1 MRPKSKVLTD
11 QELEI
16 MKILWQRQSATVRDV
31 YETLLEHRKIAY
43 TTVMT
48 MMKILE
54 EKGYLLKS
62 AEDKAYVY
70 APAEPKEQI
79 LGGMVN
85 DFVDRVLSGS
95 AKSMMLH
102 LIDSDTVSQ
111 AELDEIALL
120 LKKRKER
127 S

>member
-43 TTVMT
+43 TTVLT

-54 EKGYLLKS
+54 DKGYLLKS
-62 AEDKAYVY
+62 AADKAYVY
-70 APAEPKEQI
+70 APSEPKEQV

-111 AELDEIALL
+111 AELDEIALML
-120 LKKRKER
+120 QQRKDR
-127 S
+127 A

>member
-1 MRPKSKVLTD
+1 
-11 QELEI
+11 

-54 EKGYLLKS
+54 DKGYLLKS
-62 AEDKAYVY
+62 SADKAYLY
-70 APAEPKEQI
+70 QPAEAKEQV

-85 DFVDRVLSGS
+85 DFVERVLSGS

-102 LIDSDTVSQ
+102 LIDSQTVSQ
-111 AELDEIALL
+111 DELDEIALM
-120 LKKRKER
+120 LKNRKER
-127 S
+127 P